1 MVRTKET
8 AEEQLLRMIEGPKG
22 PVSSSG
28 PLRHFAPER
37 LRERLRGRLELL
49 RRWAL
54 PMEQSGAGSDG
65 ILWRLH
71 LAERVCWIVLAS
83 LGLYLVADLLFMNRR
98 PPTIVLQTRPSAGTA
113 SDGVVVGA
121 LAEDRLKPLADYRQ
135 ALLTRNPFGLSTP
148 AIVKSQGAKSRL
160 GELMAT
166 LTVVGINRGRVPEA
180 LIEDTTAK
188 RTSVVKVGDQI
199 NGVTVKFID
208 QRGVVVMYQNEEAL
222 LP

>member
-22 PVSSSG
+22 PVSSRG

-37 LRERLRGRLELL
+37 LLEQFRGRLELL

-65 ILWRLH
+65 VLWRLH
-71 LAERVCWIVLAS
+71 LAERVFWVVLAS
-83 LGLYLVADLLFMNRR
+83 LGLYLVADLIFMNRR
-98 PPTIVLQTRPSAGTA
+98 SPMIVLQTSPSAGTA
-113 SDGVVVGA
+113 PEGVVVGA
-121 LAEDRLKPLADYRQ
+121 LAEDRLKPLAEYRE
-135 ALLTRNPFGLSTP
+135 ALVTRNPFGLSTP

-160 GELMAT
+160 GELTAT

-180 LIEDTTAK
+180 LIEDTVAK

-199 NGVTVKFID
+199 NGVTVKSID
-208 QRGVVVMYQNEEAL
+208 QRGVVVLYQNEEAL